1 MIIKSYEVEKK
12 ISFFEK
18 NNLLLLYGENNGL
31 KKDIKNIVKKNL
43 INISNDN
50 NIEIQNFYENEI
62 IENDENF
69 LNSIYSGSLFSS
81 QKIIVVNNG
90 TDKII
95 AAIENILEKYPLN
108 VFLIIYSDILD
119 KKSKLRNLFEKNK
132 KTICIPCYLDNDRDL
147 ENIAFNELKKNNI
160 SLSRESINVLIE
172 KSNNDR
178 SYLRNEIEKIK
189 AYSLNKKKIEIEEI
203 KSLINFTG
211 DYKSNTL
218 IDECLCGNIIQYKK
232 ALSEIYINTLN
243 QIFLLR
249 ILSNKIQKL
258 LSMKMKQ
265 KNFDNIDNLIDASSP
280 PIFWKEKPIVKKQLN
295 IWNTKQLRNIIN
307 EVNQTE
313 VLCKKNPQSSRII
326 FFNFI
331 NGICQKANS
340 FS

>member
-43 INISNDN
+43 ISISNDN

>member
-1 MIIKSYEVEKK
+1 MIIKRYEVEKK

-43 INISNDN
+43 ISISNDN